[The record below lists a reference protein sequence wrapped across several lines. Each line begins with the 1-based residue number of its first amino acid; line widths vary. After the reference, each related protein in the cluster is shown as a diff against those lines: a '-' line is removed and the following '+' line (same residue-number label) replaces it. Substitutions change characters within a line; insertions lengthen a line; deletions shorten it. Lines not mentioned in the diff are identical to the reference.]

1 MRSMSSGESSQFFLP
16 RFLRS
21 GLNHWVASMSC
32 TLPLRCA
39 GLRLVSTQ
47 M

>member
-1 MRSMSSGESSQFFLP
+1 MRWMSSSDSSQFFLP

-21 GLNHWVASMSC
+21 GLNHCVASMSC
-32 TLPLRCA
+32 TRPLRCA

>member
-1 MRSMSSGESSQFFLP
+1 MRWMAASYRFKFFLP

-21 GLNHWVASMSC
+21 GLNHSEASMSC
-32 TLPLRCA
+32 ARPLRFA